1 MLSFLLFINTNKQ
14 TFFKGHTLFE
24 KENPFPGLFRSIF
37 LSHHFFCKSFLINE
51 LHNCQIR
58 VNAFRSALLIL
69 YSSSFLNI
77 MNKMTH
83 QFKHSVIWFP
93 FFPNDIFWLCYHIW
107 KLVGQSKFRICTSW
121 VFFLLGLLVCFEILQ
136 SSWRLISLCFQQPLF
151 QCNVGLHY
159 QSRTHYFPCSSNKVD
174 S

>member
-24 KENPFPGLFRSIF
+24 KENPYPGLFRSIF

-107 KLVGQSKFRICTSW
+107 KLVGQSKFRICISW
-121 VFFLLGLLVCFEILQ
+121 VFFFAGPAGLLWNFAKFLALD
-136 SSWRLISLCFQQPLF
+136 LIVLPATLIPVQCWTTLSIKNTLLSLFL
-151 QCNVGLHY
+151 
-159 QSRTHYFPCSSNKVD
+159 
-174 S
+174 